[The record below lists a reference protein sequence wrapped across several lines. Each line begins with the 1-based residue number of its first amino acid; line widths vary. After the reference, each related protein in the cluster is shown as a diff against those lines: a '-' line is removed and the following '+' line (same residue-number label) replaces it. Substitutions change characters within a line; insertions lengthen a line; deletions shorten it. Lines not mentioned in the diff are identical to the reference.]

1 MRKCKERNSSNIFY
15 YEIDDSNLNNN
26 SKVYIDAHTTLLKY
40 CVLFDIYYIDIHEYR
55 KNVINNLINE

>member
-1 MRKCKERNSSNIFY
+1 MRKCKERNSGNIFY

-26 SKVYIDAHTTLLKY
+26 FKVHINEHTTLSMY
-40 CVLFDIYYIDIHEYR
+40 CVLFDMYYIDIHKFR